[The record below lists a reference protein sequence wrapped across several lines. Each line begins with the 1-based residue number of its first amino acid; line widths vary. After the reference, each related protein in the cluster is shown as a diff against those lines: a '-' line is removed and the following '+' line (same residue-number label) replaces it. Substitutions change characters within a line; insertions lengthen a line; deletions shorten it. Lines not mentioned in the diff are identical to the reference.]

1 MSDKRETRLLVIAP
15 TSELTPDQLAR
26 HLHSLELSV
35 TIKETC
41 YGAMVEGM
49 PENVHR
55 AVAEAKK
62 LDPNRIFSKIR
73 GFPIG
78 DERRCR
84 AHHGSRPGFSQLQ
97 QEWQDLSMVEK
108 GLECAERGEKL
119 EKVQKPRKLP
129 VAELKRICEEVE

>member
-26 HLHSLELSV
+26 HLHSLELSL

-41 YGAMVEGM
+41 YGALVEGR

-55 AVAEAKK
+55 AVAEAKE

-97 QEWQDLSMVEK
+97 QEWKDLSMVEK

-119 EKVQKPRKLP
+119 EEVEKPRKLP